1 MKKYRGSEG
10 CSLPPEWIY
19 FCFWKT
25 VRIGLFA
32 LIQLGLPW
40 SELEF
45 NLAVDRAV
53 SGSFLHLG
61 AALQGSQL
69 WAQGPFSL
77 GNPQFQFSFS
87 QPCETLLSFSVSYS
101 SLSFFLRALEAFV
114 WGSHRTPHPLEPFTS
129 LRLLCFAVSCY
140 LNSISFQLKPR
151 LCYELTS
158 FHPLTLLA
166 CDLIYVSGLTF

>member
-53 SGSFLHLG
+53 SGSLLHLG

-114 WGSHRTPHPLEPFTS
+114 WGSHRTPHPLPPALLRYNRLAITFWLYPQPLSSTS
-129 LRLLCFAVSCY
+129 PV
-140 LNSISFQLKPR
+140 NQQLPG
-151 LCYELTS
+151 EEE
-158 FHPLTLLA
+158 
-166 CDLIYVSGLTF
+166 